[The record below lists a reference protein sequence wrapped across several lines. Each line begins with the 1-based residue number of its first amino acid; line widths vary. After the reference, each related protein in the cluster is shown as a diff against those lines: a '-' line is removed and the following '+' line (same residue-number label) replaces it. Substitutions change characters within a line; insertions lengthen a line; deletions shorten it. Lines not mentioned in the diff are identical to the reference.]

1 MMNGCCRLSSCSSWI
16 LTLADINIWKC
27 PSIQSV
33 PDKASGAR
41 DDGRARFAARNATPR
56 PYATSVAAENIHG
69 ESLLQRVTIH
79 DRFSDTPARP
89 AA

>member
-1 MMNGCCRLSSCSSWI
+1 MMNGCFRLSSCSSWI
-16 LTLADINIWKC
+16 LTLADINVRKIT
-27 PSIQSV
+27 SIQSV
-33 PDKASGAR
+33 AAKPSGAR
-41 DDGRARFAARNATPR
+41 DDGRARFAARNATPS
-56 PYATSVAAENIHG
+56 PYATSVAAENMHR

>member
-1 MMNGCCRLSSCSSWI
+1 M
-16 LTLADINIWKC
+16 TAA
-27 PSIQSV
+27 P
-33 PDKASGAR
+33 
-41 DDGRARFAARNATPR
+41 RFAARNATPR

>member
-1 MMNGCCRLSSCSSWI
+1 MMNGCFRLSSCSSWI
-16 LTLADINIWKC
+16 LTLADINVRNITL
-27 PSIQSV
+27 IQSV
-33 PDKASGAR
+33 AAKASGAR

-79 DRFSDTPARP
+79 DRLCGTPARP
-89 AA
+89 AT